1 MALGLEFN
9 WEPFDWGRRK
19 HDVNEKVMAVEQSK
33 LSLDDTKAQI
43 LINVDN
49 QFRSLHEARVAV
61 GVATAKKESSTEK
74 LREVTDQYGQKTA
87 LLRDVL
93 QQQSAVEG
101 ANADY
106 NEAMASFW
114 TAKANFQKAIGEE

>member
-1 MALGLEFN
+1 M
-9 WEPFDWGRRK
+9 
-19 HDVNEKVMAVEQSK
+19 
-33 LSLDDTKAQI
+33 
-43 LINVDN
+43 DN

-61 GVATAKKESSTEK
+61 TVAIAKRESSTEK
-74 LREVTDQYGQKTA
+74 LHEVTDQYGQKTA

-93 QQQSAVEG
+93 QQQSAVEA

-114 TAKANFQKAIGEE
+114 TAKANFQKAIG

>member
-1 MALGLEFN
+1 MSLGFEFN

-19 HDVNEKVMAVEQSK
+19 HDVNQRTFEVEQSK

-43 LINVDN
+43 LINVDK
-49 QFRSLHEARVAV
+49 QFRELQETRTAV
-61 GVATAKKESSTEK
+61 SVATAKQEASREK
-74 LREVTDQYGQKTA
+74 LREVTQKFQEKTV

-101 ANADY
+101 SNADY
-106 NEAMASFW
+106 NEALAKFW
-114 TAKANFQKAIGEE
+114 TAKANFQKAIGQE

>member
-1 MALGLEFN
+1 M
-9 WEPFDWGRRK
+9 W
-19 HDVNEKVMAVEQSK
+19 
-33 LSLDDTKAQI
+33 TT
-43 LINVDN
+43 
-49 QFRSLHEARVAV
+49 QFRALHEARIAV
-61 GVATAKKESSTEK
+61 DGGDRQEGG
-74 LREVTDQYGQKTA
+74 LDREAARGDQKYGQKTA

-93 QQQSAVEG
+93 QQQSAVEA

>member
-1 MALGLEFN
+1 M
-9 WEPFDWGRRK
+9 
-19 HDVNEKVMAVEQSK
+19 
-33 LSLDDTKAQI
+33 
-43 LINVDN
+43 
-49 QFRSLHEARVAV
+49 
-61 GVATAKKESSTEK
+61 
-74 LREVTDQYGQKTA
+74 TDQYGQKTA